1 MNEAVFTV
9 IEVAKE
15 WKLSA
20 DTIQRWFVEEPGV
33 MVIVNDVP
41 KRRKR
46 RVKRTLRI
54 PASVKDRVWR
64 LRSNPSKKAC

>member
-1 MNEAVFTV
+1 MSEAVFTV
-9 IEVAKE
+9 IEIAKE

-54 PASVKDRVWR
+54 PACVKDRVWR